1 MFCRPLLVLFLL
13 AIVLSVLL
21 RFTISDYPF
30 GIFRLLLF
38 HVITTELS
46 VKLTAEMLVYTE
58 TVISIAHNLF
68 GFFFTIEFIKDW

>member
-1 MFCRPLLVLFLL
+1 MFCRPLLVLFRL

-21 RFTISDYPF
+21 RFTISDYSF
-30 GIFRLLLF
+30 GIFKLLLF

-58 TVISIAHNLF
+58 TVISIAHILLV
-68 GFFFTIEFIKDW
+68 FFYH